1 MRTALIFAAAFLLV
15 GGLSAADGDDIMER
29 VEHHYAD
36 SNGVKIHYVALGEG
50 PLIVFIHGFPDF
62 WWTWHNQMD
71 GLKDDFRV
79 VAMDTRGYNK
89 SDKPEGEE
97 QYDMTLLIGD
107 VAAVIRDVGEE
118 KAIIVGH
125 DWGGAIAW
133 SFAMFMPQMTEQ
145 LVIVNLPHP
154 SNMRRELMN
163 NEEQYK
169 NSAYARRFQEPD
181 SHKMFTAEGLAS
193 MISRGDE
200 SKKAIYLKA
209 FENSSF
215 ESMMNYYKRNYPK
228 EPFKENPQE
237 FPRVTMPVLEFHGLD
252 DTALHHHG
260 LNNTWELLDQD
271 FTLVTIPNVGH
282 FAHQEAPEIVTTTM
296 KWWLLS
302 RQ

>member
-1 MRTALIFAAAFLLV
+1 MLVGVLAAAN
-15 GGLSAADGDDIMER
+15 GNDIMER

-62 WWTWHNQMD
+62 WWTWHHQMD

-89 SDKPEGEE
+89 SDQPEGEE
-97 QYDMTLLIGD
+97 KYDMTFLIGD
-107 VAAVIRDVGEE
+107 VAAVIRDAGEE

-133 SFAMFMPQMTEQ
+133 SFAMFMPQMTEK

-154 SNMRRELMN
+154 ANMLRELIH

-169 NSAYARRFQEPD
+169 NSSYARRFQQPD

-193 MISRGDE
+193 MIARGDE

-228 EPFKENPQE
+228 EPFEENTRQ
-237 FPRVTMPVLEFHGLD
+237 FPRVKMPVLEFHGLE
-252 DTALHHHG
+252 DTALHHHA
-260 LNNTWELLDQD
+260 LNNTWEHLDKD
-271 FTLVTIPNVGH
+271 FTLVTLPGVGH